1 MSFII
6 IDLII
11 IGILALCIFLGYKR
25 GLTKCLIKILSFF
38 IAIVVVAIFF
48 KPVSNL
54 VIKNTKIDETIEEAV
69 INIVKEDVNED
80 GEVKEDSNLPK
91 VMVNYINESV
101 ENAVEEAKENI
112 IKTAANGIAV
122 ITINVGVAIVLF
134 LVTRFAL
141 LFVSI
146 LSKFI
151 TDLPI
156 IKQFDKV
163 GGIIYGLV
171 KALIILF
178 VIFAL
183 ISLISPLIEETG
195 IIAMINKSFIGSVLY
210 NNNLLLKILF

>member
-1 MSFII
+1 MSII

-11 IGILALCIFLGYKR
+11 VGIIVLCVFIGYKR
-25 GLTKCLIKILSFF
+25 GLTKCIIKILSFF
-38 IAIVVVAIFF
+38 IAIAIVAILF

-54 VIKNTKIDETIEEAV
+54 VIKTTKIDETIEEAV
-69 INIVKEDVNED
+69 INIVKEDVDNT

-101 ENAVEEAKENI
+101 ENAVAETKDNI

-122 ITINVGVAIVLF
+122 TTINVGVAIILF
-134 LVTRFAL
+134 IATRFAL
-141 LFVSI
+141 MFVSI

-156 IKQFDKV
+156 IKQFDKL
-163 GGIIYGLV
+163 GGIIYGIV
-171 KALIILF
+171 KALLIIF

-183 ISLISPLIEETG
+183 ISLISPLIEESG
-195 IIAMINKSFIGSVLY
+195 IITIINKSFIGSILY